1 MKPFLSSLSE
11 IEERLASAQYSG
23 LIRLKQI
30 SEKRQFIEERISE
43 VTRALK
49 NAELNLK
56 EFKESNRRVER
67 SPSLKLD
74 ESRLEREVSLQTTL
88 YMTLKSQFE
97 NVKIEE
103 KIKTSDD
110 GKGILITNDAI
121 EQISSLLKN
130 QTDKKVLRVGV
141 RSGGCSGMSYTMDF
155 IGGDE
160 INADDKVYDYSLSA
174 EQTFKVICDPKS
186 LLYIYGMQLDFSKD
200 LIGGG
205 FNFVNPNASQTC
217 GCGSSFAV

>member
-1 MKPFLSSLSE
+1 M
-11 IEERLASAQYSG
+11 RLYV
-23 LIRLKQI
+23 
-30 SEKRQFIEERISE
+30 F
-43 VTRALK
+43 
-49 NAELNLK
+49 
-56 EFKESNRRVER
+56 
-67 SPSLKLD
+67 
-74 ESRLEREVSLQTTL
+74 
-88 YMTLKSQFE
+88 ME

-130 QTDKKVLRVGV
+130 QTDKKALRVGV

-155 IGGDE
+155 VGGDE
-160 INADDKVYDYSLSA
+160 INPDDKVYDYSLSS

>member
-1 MKPFLSSLSE
+1 M
-11 IEERLASAQYSG
+11 
-23 LIRLKQI
+23 
-30 SEKRQFIEERISE
+30 
-43 VTRALK
+43 
-49 NAELNLK
+49 
-56 EFKESNRRVER
+56 
-67 SPSLKLD
+67 
-74 ESRLEREVSLQTTL
+74 
-88 YMTLKSQFE
+88 E

-103 KIKTSDD
+103 KIKTSDE

-130 QTDKKVLRVGV
+130 QTDKKALRVGV

-160 INADDKVYDYSLSA
+160 INADDKVYDYSLSS
-174 EQTFKVICDPKS
+174 EQTFQVICDPKS

>member
-1 MKPFLSSLSE
+1 ME
-11 IEERLASAQYSG
+11 
-23 LIRLKQI
+23 
-30 SEKRQFIEERISE
+30 
-43 VTRALK
+43 
-49 NAELNLK
+49 NL
-56 EFKESNRRVER
+56 
-67 SPSLKLD
+67 
-74 ESRLEREVSLQTTL
+74 
-88 YMTLKSQFE
+88 
-97 NVKIEE
+97 KIEE

-121 EQISSLLKN
+121 EQISFLLKN
-130 QTDKKVLRVGV
+130 QIDKKALRVGV

-160 INADDKVYDYSLSA
+160 INSDDKVYDYSLSSD
-174 EQTFKVICDPKS
+174 QTFKVVCDPKS

>member
-1 MKPFLSSLSE
+1 M
-11 IEERLASAQYSG
+11 
-23 LIRLKQI
+23 
-30 SEKRQFIEERISE
+30 
-43 VTRALK
+43 
-49 NAELNLK
+49 
-56 EFKESNRRVER
+56 
-67 SPSLKLD
+67 
-74 ESRLEREVSLQTTL
+74 
-88 YMTLKSQFE
+88 E

-121 EQISSLLKN
+121 EQISSLLMS
-130 QTDKKVLRVGV
+130 QTDKKALRVGV

-160 INADDKVYDYSLSA
+160 INLDDKVYDYSLSS
-174 EQTFKVICDPKS
+174 EQTFQVICDPKS

>member
-1 MKPFLSSLSE
+1 M
-11 IEERLASAQYSG
+11 
-23 LIRLKQI
+23 
-30 SEKRQFIEERISE
+30 
-43 VTRALK
+43 
-49 NAELNLK
+49 
-56 EFKESNRRVER
+56 
-67 SPSLKLD
+67 
-74 ESRLEREVSLQTTL
+74 
-88 YMTLKSQFE
+88 E

-121 EQISSLLKN
+121 ELISSLLKN
-130 QTDKKVLRVGV
+130 QTDKKALRVGV

-160 INADDKVYDYSLSA
+160 INADDKVYDYSLSS

-186 LLYIYGMQLDFSKD
+186 LLYIYGMQLDFSKV

>member
-1 MKPFLSSLSE
+1 M
-11 IEERLASAQYSG
+11 
-23 LIRLKQI
+23 
-30 SEKRQFIEERISE
+30 
-43 VTRALK
+43 
-49 NAELNLK
+49 
-56 EFKESNRRVER
+56 
-67 SPSLKLD
+67 
-74 ESRLEREVSLQTTL
+74 
-88 YMTLKSQFE
+88 E

-121 EQISSLLKN
+121 EQITSLLKS
-130 QTDKKVLRVGV
+130 QTDKKALRVGV

-160 INADDKVYDYSLSA
+160 INSDDKVYDYSLSS
-174 EQTFKVICDPKS
+174 EQTFQVICDPKS

>member
-1 MKPFLSSLSE
+1 M
-11 IEERLASAQYSG
+11 
-23 LIRLKQI
+23 
-30 SEKRQFIEERISE
+30 
-43 VTRALK
+43 
-49 NAELNLK
+49 
-56 EFKESNRRVER
+56 
-67 SPSLKLD
+67 
-74 ESRLEREVSLQTTL
+74 
-88 YMTLKSQFE
+88 E

-110 GKGILITNDAI
+110 GKGILITNNAI
-121 EQISSLLKN
+121 EQIFSLLKN
-130 QTDKKVLRVGV
+130 QTDKKALRVGV

-155 IGGDE
+155 ISSDE
-160 INADDKVYDYSLSA
+160 INTDDKEYDYSLSS
-174 EQTFKVICDPKS
+174 EQTFKVVCDPKS